1 MNTTWSSRSI
11 NPELVKGLVE
21 LASEERHNWDSWGN
35 GFEWVTLMNAGQL
48 PDAAALLAKH
58 EARLCTV
65 TALNKQLAEPVTT
78 LAYHFDVHGYTVT
91 VTVPLDPAE
100 NSVPTITPW
109 FRNADWNEREFAELF
124 EMCIRDRHL
133 FLCAGGLIF
142 RVGSRKLSDL
152 AGLVHEMPWACL
164 LYTSGTRPA
173 LAAKPSRVNT
183 RANLSTSSEWT
194 ARLATIS
201 PYCVWFPPIMKKP
214 TIMRLSLIHIWSTG
228 PSME

>member
-1 MNTTWSSRSI
+1 MKTTWSSRSI
-11 NPELVKGLVE
+11 NPELRKGLVE

-124 EMCIRDRHL
+124 DVHVDGNTNPKRL
-133 FLCAGGLIF
+133 FLDPEIDEGILNEVIPLTIMMNGACTKDMWERIMEVNAEPGEEVEKG
-142 RVGSRKLSDL
+142 
-152 AGLVHEMPWACL
+152 VHE
-164 LYTSGTRPA
+164 
-173 LAAKPSRVNT
+173 
-183 RANLSTSSEWT
+183 
-194 ARLATIS
+194 
-201 PYCVWFPPIMKKP
+201 
-214 TIMRLSLIHIWSTG
+214 
-228 PSME
+228 

>member
-48 PDAAALLAKH
+48 PAAAALLAKH

-100 NSVPTITPW
+100 NSVPTIT
-109 FRNADWNEREFAELF
+109 L
-124 EMCIRDRHL
+124 
-133 FLCAGGLIF
+133 
-142 RVGSRKLSDL
+142 
-152 AGLVHEMPWACL
+152 
-164 LYTSGTRPA
+164 
-173 LAAKPSRVNT
+173 
-183 RANLSTSSEWT
+183 NL
-194 ARLATIS
+194 
-201 PYCVWFPPIMKKP
+201 
-214 TIMRLSLIHIWSTG
+214 
-228 PSME
+228 

>member
-11 NPELVKGLVE
+11 NPELVKGLVD

-48 PDAAALLAKH
+48 PAAAALLAKH

-109 FRNADWNEREFAELF
+109 FRNADWNERE
-124 EMCIRDRHL
+124 
-133 FLCAGGLIF
+133 
-142 RVGSRKLSDL
+142 
-152 AGLVHEMPWACL
+152 
-164 LYTSGTRPA
+164 
-173 LAAKPSRVNT
+173 
-183 RANLSTSSEWT
+183 SSYE
-194 ARLATIS
+194 I
-201 PYCVWFPPIMKKP
+201 VF
-214 TIMRLSLIHIWSTG
+214 
-228 PSME
+228 

>member
-78 LAYHFDVHGYTVT
+78 LAYHFDVHGYTV
-91 VTVPLDPAE
+91 
-100 NSVPTITPW
+100 
-109 FRNADWNEREFAELF
+109 
-124 EMCIRDRHL
+124 
-133 FLCAGGLIF
+133 
-142 RVGSRKLSDL
+142 
-152 AGLVHEMPWACL
+152 
-164 LYTSGTRPA
+164 SG
-173 LAAKPSRVNT
+173 
-183 RANLSTSSEWT
+183 
-194 ARLATIS
+194 
-201 PYCVWFPPIMKKP
+201 
-214 TIMRLSLIHIWSTG
+214 
-228 PSME
+228 

>member
-11 NPELVKGLVE
+11 NPELVKGLVD

-48 PDAAALLAKH
+48 PAAAALLAKH

-109 FRNADWNEREFAELF
+109 FRNADWN
-124 EMCIRDRHL
+124 
-133 FLCAGGLIF
+133 
-142 RVGSRKLSDL
+142 
-152 AGLVHEMPWACL
+152 
-164 LYTSGTRPA
+164 
-173 LAAKPSRVNT
+173 
-183 RANLSTSSEWT
+183 
-194 ARLATIS
+194 
-201 PYCVWFPPIMKKP
+201 
-214 TIMRLSLIHIWSTG
+214 
-228 PSME
+228 

>member
-35 GFEWVTLMNAGQL
+35 GFEWVTLTDAGQL
-48 PDAAALLAKH
+48 PAAAALLAKH

-65 TALNKQLAEPVTT
+65 TALNKQLADPVTT

-109 FRNADWNEREFAELF
+109 FRNADWNER
-124 EMCIRDRHL
+124 L
-133 FLCAGGLIF
+133 FLDPKIDEGILNEVIP
-142 RVGSRKLSDL
+142 L
-152 AGLVHEMPWACL
+152 
-164 LYTSGTRPA
+164 
-173 LAAKPSRVNT
+173 
-183 RANLSTSSEWT
+183 
-194 ARLATIS
+194 
-201 PYCVWFPPIMKKP
+201 
-214 TIMRLSLIHIWSTG
+214 TIMMNGACTKDMWERI
-228 PSME
+228 MEVNAEPGEEVEKGVRE

>member
-48 PDAAALLAKH
+48 PAAAALLAKH

-109 FRNADWNEREFAELF
+109 FRNADWERTR
-124 EMCIRDRHL
+124 IRGAVRRARRRQHRPQS
-133 FLCAGGLIF
+133 ASSSI
-142 RVGSRKLSDL
+142 RKS
-152 AGLVHEMPWACL
+152 
-164 LYTSGTRPA
+164 
-173 LAAKPSRVNT
+173 T
-183 RANLSTSSEWT
+183 RACSTRSC
-194 ARLATIS
+194 R
-201 PYCVWFPPIMKKP
+201 
-214 TIMRLSLIHIWSTG
+214 
-228 PSME
+228 

>member
-48 PDAAALLAKH
+48 P
-58 EARLCTV
+58 
-65 TALNKQLAEPVTT
+65 EPVTT

-124 EMCIRDRHL
+124 DVHVDGNTNPKRL
-133 FLCAGGLIF
+133 FLDPEIDEGILNEVIPLTIMMNGACTKDMWERIMEVNAEPGEEVEKG
-142 RVGSRKLSDL
+142 
-152 AGLVHEMPWACL
+152 VHE
-164 LYTSGTRPA
+164 
-173 LAAKPSRVNT
+173 
-183 RANLSTSSEWT
+183 
-194 ARLATIS
+194 
-201 PYCVWFPPIMKKP
+201 
-214 TIMRLSLIHIWSTG
+214 
-228 PSME
+228 

>member
-11 NPELVKGLVE
+11 NPELVKGLVD

-48 PDAAALLAKH
+48 PAAAALLAKH

-124 EMCIRDRHL
+124 DVHVDGNTNPKRL
-133 FLCAGGLIF
+133 FLDPEIDEGILNEVIP
-142 RVGSRKLSDL
+142 L
-152 AGLVHEMPWACL
+152 
-164 LYTSGTRPA
+164 
-173 LAAKPSRVNT
+173 
-183 RANLSTSSEWT
+183 
-194 ARLATIS
+194 
-201 PYCVWFPPIMKKP
+201 
-214 TIMRLSLIHIWSTG
+214 TIMMNGACTKDMWERT
-228 PSME
+228 PSPARKWKRGCTNEPDQQFFPAHRPGARRP